1 MAPQAMMLWLA
12 LLSLQASSMVT
23 TGLPSSNLRFRGAVN
38 KVVQEKRR
46 EKEARE
52 IAPPAPALEEESE
65 LLFGE
70 AFNKIRINGGKKHLL
85 LFSRRFH
92 GQIPDSTGQRHLSRR
107 RLLLGEL
114 FLRGTK
120 SLFFFGGFRGLPE
133 REKGPP
139 PPPPMLRGW
148 RGEWE

>member
-1 MAPQAMMLWLA
+1 MAAQAMMLWLA

-52 IAPPAPALEEESE
+52 IAPPALEEESE

-70 AFNKIRINGGKKHLL
+70 AFKKKRVDGRKKHLL
-85 LFSRRFH
+85 LLSRRFH
-92 GQIPDSTGQRHLSRR
+92 GQIPDSTGQRHLPRR

-114 FLRGTK
+114 FLQGTK
-120 SLFFFGGFRGLPE
+120 SLFFLGLSGAP
-133 REKGPP
+133 
-139 PPPPMLRGW
+139 
-148 RGEWE
+148 